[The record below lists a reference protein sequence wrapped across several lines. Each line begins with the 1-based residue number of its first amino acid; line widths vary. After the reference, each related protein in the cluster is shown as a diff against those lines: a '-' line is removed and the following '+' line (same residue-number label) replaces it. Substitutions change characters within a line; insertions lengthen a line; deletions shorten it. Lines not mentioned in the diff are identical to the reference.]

1 MRRTFLVSVALVAVF
16 VALPAGMSA
25 GALSSRSVISARGV
39 GPIHIGMTIAQ
50 AERRLGHGL
59 RVERFNPP
67 CGTARLSGRLRSYV
81 LLTGQRIAYVSVRSP
96 RLRTERGVRVGDPV
110 STLLAR
116 YPGRLR
122 AHPNIYT
129 QEPQYEY
136 VAGRRKLI
144 FFTRG
149 GRIDEIIT
157 GRKPEVNYVEGCA

>member
-1 MRRTFLVSVALVAVF
+1 MRRTFLALVALVAAL
-16 VALPAGMSA
+16 VAFPVASSS

-81 LLTGQRIAYVSVRSP
+81 LLTGQRIAYISVRSP
-96 RLRTERGVRVGDPV
+96 RLRTDRGVRVGDPV
-110 STLLAR
+110 STLIAR
-116 YPGRLR
+116 YSGRLK

-144 FFTRG
+144 FFTQD
-149 GRIDEIIT
+149 GRIDEITT